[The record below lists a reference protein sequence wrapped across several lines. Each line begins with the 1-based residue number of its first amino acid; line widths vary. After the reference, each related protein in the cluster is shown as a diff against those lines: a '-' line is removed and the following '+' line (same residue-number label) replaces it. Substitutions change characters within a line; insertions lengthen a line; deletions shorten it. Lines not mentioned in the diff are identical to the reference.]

1 MVDAVYNFN
10 TDVSKYADKQ
20 KLINYLT
27 NLFDNYVRTAKNPDR
42 LDQSDARLINRDEAK
57 LNRRRAS
64 KIDLKSDEDSS
75 EFVINEIYEEHQEP
89 KSRQFFTSLRRFSK
103 ILCITK
109 GKRYGNYLL
118 ALFVFVKLLYSLN
131 SIIQLF
137 MLNHFLGNDFLV
149 LGLEVISKI
158 WNGEDWTQLNR
169 FPRVTMCD
177 FRIREV
183 GIVHRYTVQCVL
195 SINLFNE
202 KIFIFL
208 WFWLCLVSIFNILDL
223 INWTYALIINT
234 HESYVYVKRRLNVLN
249 SPILNAKKSEFSLED
264 KRLYKNFVHNYLK
277 EDGVLALRLLS
288 RNSQDL
294 IVSELISSLFNVYKS
309 ELRSNRRN
317 LVRDDL
323 NSINSQS

>member
-1 MVDAVYNFN
+1 M
-10 TDVSKYADKQ
+10 SKYADKQ
-20 KLINYLT
+20 KLINYMT
-27 NLFDNYVRTAKNPDR
+27 NLFDNYVRNVKN
-42 LDQSDARLINRDEAK
+42 SDKFDSNEVNLTNRDEVK
-57 LNRRRAS
+57 LNRRKVTKAN
-64 KIDLKSDEDSS
+64 IKSDQDLT
-75 EFVINEIYEEHQEP
+75 EFVVNEIYDEEDEP
-89 KSRQFFTSLRRFSK
+89 KSKNFFSSLRRFSK
-103 ILCITK
+103 IMCITK

-158 WNGEDWTQLNR
+158 WNGEDWAQLNR

-223 INWTYALIINT
+223 TNWTYALIINT
-234 HESYVYVKRRLNVLN
+234 HDSYVYVKRRLNALS
-249 SPILNAKKSEFSLED
+249 SPILNAKKSEFRLED

-294 IVSELISSLFNVYKS
+294 IVSELISSLFNVYKAGV
-309 ELRSNRRN
+309 RSSRRN
-317 LVRDDL
+317 ELRDDL
-323 NSINSQS
+323 NSLNSQS

>member
-1 MVDAVYNFN
+1 M
-10 TDVSKYADKQ
+10 SKYADKQ

-42 LDQSDARLINRDEAK
+42 IDISDVRLRRDEIK
-57 LNRRRAS
+57 LTRRKTS
-64 KIDLKSDEDSS
+64 QLDLKPDEESS
-75 EFVINEIYEEHQEP
+75 EFVINEIYEEQEES
-89 KSRQFFTSLRRFSK
+89 KLKKFFRSVRRFSK
-103 ILCITK
+103 IVCITK

-158 WNGEDWTQLNR
+158 WDGEDWTQLNR

-208 WFWLCLVSIFNILDL
+208 WFWLCLVSIFNVLDL

-234 HESYVYVKRRLNVLN
+234 HESYVYVRRRLNVLN

-264 KRLYKNFVHNYLK
+264 KRLYKSFVQNYLK

-294 IVSELISSLFNVYKS
+294 IVSELISSLFNVYKAGI
-309 ELRSNRRN
+309 RSSRRN
-317 LVRDDL
+317 ELRDDL
-323 NSINSQS
+323 NSFNSQS